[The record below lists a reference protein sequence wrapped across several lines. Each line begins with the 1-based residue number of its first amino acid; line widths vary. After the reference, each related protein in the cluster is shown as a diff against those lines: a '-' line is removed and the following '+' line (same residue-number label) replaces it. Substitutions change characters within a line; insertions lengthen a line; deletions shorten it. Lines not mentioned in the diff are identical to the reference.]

1 MKLNS
6 IYKTPAYSTSL
17 QIAIERVN
25 LHQKSTAETPP
36 PKHQLQSHFR
46 ITMQKQVKPARRET
60 PGPTPRLRNNEGAKR
75 IAPAAREDRQKSFP
89 AKRDAAYC
97 GYVKG
102 I

>member
-1 MKLNS
+1 M
-6 IYKTPAYSTSL
+6 YKILANSTSL

-25 LHQKSTAETPP
+25 LHRKGTTETLP

-46 ITMQKQVKPARRET
+46 ITIQTQVRPARRET
-60 PGPTPRLRNNEGAKR
+60 PAPTPRLRNNGGAKR